1 MARRRP
7 SRPDTF
13 RSCGAL
19 ASKLTYLFHPV
30 PDFLERRAITETR
43 YGASGRDSRTE
54 KIIASPRYG

>member
-1 MARRRP
+1 MARRRA

-13 RSCGAL
+13 RSSCAL

-30 PDFLERRAITETR
+30 LDFLEPRAITETR
-43 YGASGRDSRTE
+43 YGTSGRDSRTE